1 MSESL
6 SRDVG
11 EINAT
16 ARGGRR
22 KNKPVAGRE
31 CNSLSRLW
39 WLCCISG
46 GSLKGDEKLLEL
58 RRRAVVETV
67 GRTSRIGHEEE
78 GNRVSSPRMCGLVLV
93 TSRQRHVS
101 AGLAGSCVGNCFA
114 VGCCCPLVI
123 LRLLAQ
129 VFVHVPH
136 NFVRK
141 VATACKHKLRQSKR
155 STRACSHSAKEPDN
169 VDTSDYFSAATSVC
183 EGTELE
189 EVVGSR
195 SDLLAPS
202 TAPTAAER
210 CHEREVWLEYFHT
223 VTADF
228 GFQQLPKSS
237 CCSIRRCSSK

>member
-22 KNKPVAGRE
+22 KNKPVAGRG
-31 CNSLSRLW
+31 LSRLW

-46 GSLKGDEKLLEL
+46 GSSKGDEKLLEQ

-67 GRTSRIGHEEE
+67 GRTSKIGHEEE
-78 GNRVSSPRMCGLVLV
+78 GNRGSSPRLCGLVLV

-101 AGLAGSCVGNCFA
+101 AGVAGSCVGNCFA

-136 NFVRK
+136 YFVRK

-155 STRACSHSAKEPDN
+155 STTACSHSAKEPDN

-183 EGTELE
+183 ELE

-202 TAPTAAER
+202 PAPTAAER
-210 CHEREVWLEYFHT
+210 CHEREVWLEYFHA

-228 GFQQLPKSS
+228 GSQQLPKEN
-237 CCSIRRCSSK
+237 SILKFMIYIST